1 MSRLST
7 YKGGLSDTQCPSLAP
22 ATLVL
27 KLPFNRG
34 PLIDPDY
41 LCLLANIPVL
51 FPVTLD
57 SHRSPHFVI
66 CIGFETQ
73 A

>member
-7 YKGGLSDTQCPSLAP
+7 YKGGLFDTQCLSPAP
-22 ATLVL
+22 VTLVPQ
-27 KLPFNRG
+27 LPFDCG
-34 PLIDPDY
+34 PMIDPDY
-41 LCLLANIPVL
+41 LCLPANIPIL
-51 FPVTLD
+51 FPVTLH

-66 CIGFETQ
+66 SVGFETQ